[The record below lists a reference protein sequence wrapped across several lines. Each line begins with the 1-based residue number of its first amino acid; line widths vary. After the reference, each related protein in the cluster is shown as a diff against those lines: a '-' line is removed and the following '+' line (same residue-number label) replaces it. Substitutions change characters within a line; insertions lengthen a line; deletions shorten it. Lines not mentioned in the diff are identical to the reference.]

1 VPIILYHGNRKWDV
15 KPIHKYWEEEGSTE
29 DEDIAPYL
37 PKSDCIFIN
46 LRDDYTEEKILALG
60 NTFLVNTF
68 LLLKFGNQKKIR

>member
-1 VPIILYHGNRKWDV
+1 V